1 MGLNHFRKSKMNV
14 SGFLFW
20 ITLLLFCVLKLVV
33 ISGNEIVSE
42 GSDSVEFL
50 LMAKTWFWGY
60 GSLPNRGPGF
70 PIFVALT
77 HFFDANLRT
86 TSELLFMCAGA
97 WFCSSLLRLKLS
109 KPIVVFVYIT
119 IIFHPSSVNCFDAP
133 MSEGVFVIFFLISL
147 GSLVRVM
154 CSTSYR
160 SKIVNCIVFG
170 LACILMVHTRTA
182 DRTLVF
188 FAVALLIGCN
198 YVCDSFRTRQ
208 ILPLRAIMCAA
219 AIVTPI
225 LLVNI
230 TVLSVNHFVYGFF
243 GYNERPTPS
252 ELGLIH
258 TLMTIDTGEKPEHL
272 HILVTAKARKI
283 AYELSPTMAFFEHEI
298 EGPYFAAVEKN
309 SSYTTFS
316 RTGIKGQFDIE
327 DTFPF
332 VSTILV
338 PPTISKV
345 TEQHELRKM
354 KDVFLDQISNE
365 ISSGL
370 NAGKAK
376 RRLVFQIFNPSLDL
390 FFENFPK
397 SLQKCITALVEVA
410 SVPTSFY
417 AFYGSL
423 VKELYNTMAHRNH
436 DIIKKG
442 PLEGFLAIPI
452 EEGVSS
458 IRFVNNSVEFFER
471 QGVSKPF
478 VATFEAFSRLG
489 IGVYE
494 DMGAAKIVQPNTHE
508 TVPDVLKDIIA
519 DGRFKLVKFYVPE
532 VDDRVHLHYMKLLIT
547 LNSGRQYSVRDLD
560 LGILRKG
567 DSVDFGD
574 VDPLPLSC
582 FITDF
587 DIHLTPIQQAGYT
600 VQETIRR
607 IFNKIAGTISV
618 VLIIVSVVVVIGS
631 LVIVA
636 IRGDWRSIDLEV
648 SCVVGILVSIVCS
661 RVVFY
666 ALADVAVLVINADRY
681 MIPATILFF
690 PTTIILC
697 VLSIQFFLRELLLIL
712 NQN

>member
-390 FFENFPK
+390 LFENFPK
-397 SLQKCITALVEVA
+397 SLPKCITALVEVA

-436 DIIKKG
+436 DLIKKG
-442 PLEGFLAIPI
+442 PLEGFLAIPK
-452 EEGVSS
+452 EDGVGS
-458 IRFVNNSVEFFER
+458 IHFINNTVDYFEK
-471 QGVSKPF
+471 QGVTKPF
-478 VATFEAFSRLG
+478 LATFEAFSRLG

-494 DMGAAKIVQPNTHE
+494 DMGVAKISPVGVQE
-508 TVPDVLKDIIA
+508 TVPNALRDIIA
-519 DGRFKLVKFYVPE
+519 GGRFELVKFHVPE
-532 VDDRVHLHYMKLLIT
+532 VDDRVHLHFMKLLIT
-547 LNSGRQYSVRDLD
+547 LESGRKVSIQDLEQ
-560 LGILRKG
+560 GILRT
-567 DSVDFGD
+567 SSNNESEEIDFP
-574 VDPLPLSC
+574 PLAC
-582 FITDF
+582 FITAF
-587 DIHLTPIQQAGYT
+587 DIHLGPIQTAGYV
-600 VQETIRR
+600 VQETMRR
-607 IFNKIAGTISV
+607 IFNKSAKIVAI
-618 VLIIVSVVVVIGS
+618 VLLIVSVVSAIGS
-631 LVIVA
+631 FVMVA
-636 IRGDWRSIDLEV
+636 IRGTWRSIDLEAL
-648 SCVVGILVSIVCS
+648 CVASILVSIVCS
-661 RVVFY
+661 RIIFY
-666 ALADVAVLVINADRY
+666 ALVDVAFLVISADRY
-681 MIPATILFF
+681 LFPSIILFF
-690 PTTIILC
+690 PTIIVVC
-697 VLSIQFFLRELLLIL
+697 ALSVKSFLREVM
-712 NQN
+712 